1 MNRLLP
7 SDIGLLVIAVYGV
20 LAALLPALTPAG
32 VMLGRQG
39 SPSSTLPLGGVLL
52 ALVVPAMAALFLRL
66 KRSYEVPPRV
76 VLGAGVLTLLVTPL
90 LTRTGVAIEA
100 MVATGVMLV
109 ASPFLGRLRLDRWL
123 KQRATGGGDRR
134 LRGLE
139 GLSEAYLAFVA
150 GGKIVWANDAAVALL
165 GYPLLGR
172 DVGRYVPL
180 LRDPERL
187 AEMLADQCPVD
198 TEVHHESS
206 RSFAGEVM
214 VTRRPVGG
222 RALSIAR
229 ITDASS
235 RRARERSLER
245 LALHDA
251 LTELPNRLLLH
262 DRLRQALRAAERS
275 SEPLALMI
283 LDLDR
288 FKEVNDTLGHHVGD
302 LLLREL
308 GPRLATPLRRSDTL
322 ARLGGDEFA
331 VLLPAPTPRDIACQ
345 VAERLVEQLAKPFLV
360 EGMRLEIGVSIGVA
374 VSPDH
379 GMELEALLQSA
390 DSAMYKAKREGLGFV
405 VFDEEEPS
413 AYHRRLVLQRELRG
427 AIEREELILLLQ
439 PKLAAA
445 GRRVVGVEVL
455 VRWAHPEL
463 GLLEP
468 KDFLAL
474 AERTGLADQL
484 ALWTLNAAL
493 KEQRSWRL
501 AGLDV
506 PVSVNLAAGWL
517 REPGAPKMLRL
528 ALDNWEARPGDL
540 VLELAE
546 DDVTSGLETTLPQ
559 LEAIAA
565 MGCELSLDGFGTGF
579 SPLIH
584 LRRLPLSE
592 LKIDRS
598 LIARTT
604 EDRSAA
610 VIVRSIVSLA
620 HGLGLRV
627 VGMGIDGPE
636 AADWLATL
644 RCDHLQGYFL
654 APPMD
659 SAALDTWLGARA
671 SASAEG

>member
-1 MNRLLP
+1 
-7 SDIGLLVIAVYGV
+7 
-20 LAALLPALTPAG
+20 
-32 VMLGRQG
+32 
-39 SPSSTLPLGGVLL
+39 
-52 ALVVPAMAALFLRL
+52 
-66 KRSYEVPPRV
+66 
-76 VLGAGVLTLLVTPL
+76 VT
-90 LTRTGVAIEA
+90 
-100 MVATGVMLV
+100 
-109 ASPFLGRLRLDRWL
+109 
-123 KQRATGGGDRR
+123 
-134 LRGLE
+134 
-139 GLSEAYLAFVA
+139 
-150 GGKIVWANDAAVALL
+150 LL

-172 DVGRYVPL
+172 DIGRYVPL

-187 AEMLADQCPVD
+187 AALIAEGCPVD
-198 TEVHHESS
+198 TEAHHESS

-214 VTRRPVGG
+214 VTRRLDGG

-275 SEPLALMI
+275 GEPLALMI

-288 FKEVNDTLGHHVGD
+288 FKEVNDTLGHHIGD

-308 GPRLATPLRRSDTL
+308 GPRLAAPLRRADTL

-331 VLLPAPTPRDIACQ
+331 VLLPAPTPRDVACQ
-345 VAERLVEQLAKPFLV
+345 VAERLVEQLAKPFVV

-374 VSPDH
+374 LSPDH
-379 GMELEALLQSA
+379 GVDLEAVLQSA
-390 DSAMYKAKREGLGFV
+390 DSAMYKAKREAVGFV

-427 AIEREELILLLQ
+427 AIEREELVLLLQ
-439 PKLAAA
+439 PKLGAA
-445 GRRVVGVEVL
+445 GRGLVGVEVL

-468 KDFLAL
+468 KDFLAV

-501 AGLDV
+501 AGFDV
-506 PVSVNLAAGWL
+506 PVSVDLTGGWL
-517 REPGAPKMLRL
+517 KDPSAPKILRL
-528 ALDNWEARPGDL
+528 ALDTWEVRAADL
-540 VLELAE
+540 VVELAE
-546 DDVTSGLETTLPQ
+546 GTVTSGLEAALPQ

-579 SPLIH
+579 SPLLH
-584 LRRLPLSE
+584 LQRLPLSE
-592 LKIDRS
+592 LRIDRS
-598 LIARTT
+598 LVARTA
-604 EDRSAA
+604 EDPGNA
-610 VIVRSIVSLA
+610 VIVRSIVNLA

-627 VGMGIDGPE
+627 VGTGVDGAE
-636 AADWLATL
+636 AADWLTGL

-654 APPMD
+654 ARPMD
-659 SAALDTWLGARA
+659 AAGLAGWLRSRTPSTAPVV
-671 SASAEG
+671 S